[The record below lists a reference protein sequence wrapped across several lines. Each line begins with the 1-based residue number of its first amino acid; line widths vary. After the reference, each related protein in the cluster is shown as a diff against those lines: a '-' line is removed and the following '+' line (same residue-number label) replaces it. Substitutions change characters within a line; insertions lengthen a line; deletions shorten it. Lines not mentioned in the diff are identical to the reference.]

1 MAQPGDAEDA
11 DDAIPELELA
21 GVPVVSVG
29 QEVRRRREA
38 LRWSQAEVARQS
50 GVSRTVVCEIEAGQR
65 VPSLRTYERLRTA
78 LGLDTAAAVLAPPRP
93 RVTLGDEHLTK
104 LAAAVLSV
112 RTCAIATL
120 AEGLGVAIPAIRE
133 GLLAI
138 ADRLARVGLRT
149 FDDGITVHIA
159 PLPGCDDAVRA
170 VSEVEDIAA
179 LSDEALGVLMLMCV
193 LGEPRRRDLE
203 AYRRQDCT
211 SLLDRLRRR
220 GVVEVIG
227 DAVPGAT
234 HRYRISPKVLGAVGY
249 ASIEAFRAFCLTVG
263 TLPGLQ
269 EPEG

>member
-1 MAQPGDAEDA
+1 MAQAGDADEPV
-11 DDAIPELELA
+11 PELELP

-65 VPSLRTYERLRTA
+65 VPSLRTYERLRVA
-78 LGLDTAAAVLAPPRP
+78 LGLDAPAAVLAPARP

-112 RTCAIATL
+112 RTCSLATL
-120 AEGLGVAIPAIRE
+120 AEGLGVHVTAIRE

-149 FDDGITVHIA
+149 FDDGITIHIA

-170 VSEVEDIAA
+170 VSEVEDIAT

-203 AYRRQDCT
+203 AYRGQDCT

-220 GVVEVIG
+220 GFVEVVG

-234 HRYRISPKVLGAVGY
+234 HRYRITAKVLGALGY
-249 ASIEAFRAFCLTVG
+249 PTIEAFRDFCLTVG
-263 TLPGLQ
+263 TARPLPV
-269 EPEG
+269 PED